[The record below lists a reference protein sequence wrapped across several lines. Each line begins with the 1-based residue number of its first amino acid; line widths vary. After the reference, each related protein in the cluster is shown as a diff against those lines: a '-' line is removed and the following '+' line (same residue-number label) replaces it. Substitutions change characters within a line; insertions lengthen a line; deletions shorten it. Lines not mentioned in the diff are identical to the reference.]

1 MFKANPQASQ
11 FIPIKKLQINP
22 EAQVEYNSKNQTQ
35 IRFVLDSYI
44 GYMDPRTSRI
54 QYQLNMT
61 GRGRPQPNPRCG
73 ASALIRDWRI
83 EDGMA
88 QSTLEEVLDSNVL
101 TAQTWAYS
109 QNPSI
114 THKRTMFEG
123 QSLTPKV
130 GESMYW
136 SNDTGNNGDYTTGIV
151 TVNNAQTA
159 KTLQIQ
165 HTLFNSG
172 LLGGGQD
179 SKVFPLVATKG
190 LRLHMNLENAQRACV
205 FQTGELGISET
216 GEEETCCCLATDVPL
231 ASGNKPPG
239 QNLTFF
245 TEMTVAMQSTA
256 ESYGLTGVNIVQD
269 GDYNNNPFCIGDEV
283 WSGKQTDDDTE
294 SLGVIVEMTHDGTTG
309 ELILKVC
316 HNVPV
321 STDYTY
327 DHFIGD
333 PLWIRPSDRVNG
345 LPSSINVPADL
356 EPLMTAKLDYFI
368 NNVEYLVTQ
377 VSPPSGYVEAM
388 LSQVNGSKGMVID
401 FRCWSTYRNT
411 LSALN
416 GLTTQWI
423 PTETTRAYS
432 VLSTPLAQNKQ
443 LGIQYD
449 SFRPES
455 NGAKNYQYSY
465 MNRLMPD
472 RPVHLERNSQTIPKP
487 NALALIELEK
497 SLVNAGVAVRDLQR
511 SPEKFNIGRRF
522 SGYGGTSSLAGG
534 TLSLRVE
541 YNGAEERLM
550 FNNYVAQLRRIKILG
565 SSITA
570 F

>member
-1 MFKANPQASQ
+1 MFKSTPQASQ
-11 FIPIKKLQINP
+11 FIPVKKLQINP
-22 EAQVEYNSKNQTQ
+22 EAQVTYNSKNQTQ

-88 QSTLEEVLDSNVL
+88 AATLEEVLDSNVL

-123 QSLTPKV
+123 QSNTPKV

-136 SNDTGNNGDYTTGIV
+136 SNDAGANGDWNAAPVTTA
-151 TVNNAQTA
+151 NEQTA

-205 FQTGELGISET
+205 FQTGNLGVSET
-216 GEEETCCCLATDVPL
+216 GDGTNVCSL
-231 ASGNKPPG
+231 GNALVEADGTKVAMED
-239 QNLTFF
+239 TFHILI
-245 TEMTVAMQSTA
+245 EIPTVAATS
-256 ESYGLTGVNIVQD
+256 GLSGVNVIAD
-269 GDYNNNPFCIGDEV
+269 GEYNNNPFSIGDSV
-283 WSGKQTDDDTE
+283 WCGSDGGADGE
-294 SLGVIVEMTHDGTTG
+294 SIGIITQMKADAQGAL
-309 ELILKVC
+309 ELEIC

-321 STDYTY
+321 GEPFGYA
-327 DHFIGD
+327 HPIGS
-333 PLWIRPSDRVNG
+333 PVYVRPSDRVNG
-345 LPSSINVPADL
+345 LPASPNVPADL
-356 EPLMTAKLDYFI
+356 EPFMTSQLDYFI
-368 NNVEYLVTQ
+368 NNVEYLVCQ

-388 LSQVNGSKGMVID
+388 LSQVNSSKGMVID

-423 PTETTRAYS
+423 PTEATRAYS
-432 VLSTPLAQNKQ
+432 CLSTPLSQNKQ
-443 LGIQYD
+443 LGIEYD
-449 SFRPES
+449 SFRPET
-455 NGAKNYQYSY
+455 NGARNYQYSHG
-465 MNRLMPD
+465 NKLIPD

-497 SLVNAGVAVRDLQR
+497 ALVNSGVAVRDLQR
-511 SPEKFNIGRRF
+511 SPEKFNIGRAF
-522 SGYGGTSSLAGG
+522 SRYGGTANMAGQ

-541 YNGAEERLM
+541 YSGATDRLM
-550 FNNYVAQLRRIKILG
+550 FNNYIHQLRRIKVQG
-565 SSITA
+565 SNITA
-570 F
+570 D